1 MRRLSLVM
9 SECFLI
15 AKFHYTGPTGPDPT
29 KQTLRTLSAKLS
41 ATTGARQ
48 DPTGPTRTFFA
59 ARVSEKLRLVPAGLR
74 QSPCGSVRV
83 REGPVGPVLWNLAL
97 SGRGQGHVSNFGIV
111 DLENFC
117 HSNSSRRYT
126 DDRPIHNSTIVGL
139 FMTPIRQ

>member
-1 MRRLSLVM
+1 MRSLSLVM

-29 KQTLRTLSAKLS
+29 KQSLRTLSAKFYY
-41 ATTGARQ
+41 TG
-48 DPTGPTRTFFA
+48 PTGPDRTHTDFFA

-83 REGPVGPVLWNLAL
+83 RAGPVGPVLWNLAV

-117 HSNSSRRYT
+117 HSKSSVYR
-126 DDRPIHNSTIVGL
+126 
-139 FMTPIRQ
+139 